1 MKLSVLSLALLLLTQ
16 QRPSTTRG
24 QIEGTVL
31 QVGSTEPIS
40 GASVTVIRVNG
51 ATGEAVRTAAALNGN
66 FTTGGIN
73 APLPQA
79 PPARTSGAAAPPL
92 PIPPVTTGRDGKF
105 LVPEIDAGTYRVLV
119 TIDGFVRQEYGQRA
133 LSGTGT
139 TLTLVR
145 GEVLKDLVVRMTRA
159 GNVSGRTSDD
169 KGQPASGVL
178 LQLVKVSYNLEGQRV
193 FQVAGGA
200 RTNDR
205 GEYRIYWITPGR
217 YYLSAGTPPGP
228 STGFGRGNVSP
239 NETLSP
245 YLFTYWPGTTDL
257 SRAIPVD
264 VLPGS
269 DQPLDFQVTR
279 QQLYSIRGRI
289 VDGMTNQSTGP
300 IALAL
305 AYRTITGEPGVLQFA
320 QVYDP
325 ATGIFEIPNVVP
337 GSYVVLGNTGT
348 GTVRTAVEVVNANIE
363 NLTLVVSKGADII
376 GRVRVENGRPP
387 NSVRVQLRPVGKDGT
402 YSIGFASSGEFGT
415 EELVRF
421 GGVLPGEYRVIVAP
435 MPEHYV
441 KSVTFE
447 RNDALNSTITIP
459 ELRSTRAEGV
469 PVPSIE
475 IVLSS
480 KVARIEGVVTDDR
493 LQPVPGVQAV
503 LVPDRNRER
512 VELFKAVMTDP
523 AGHFSMGGVAPGD
536 YKLFAWE
543 GLENYGYFDAELVK
557 QSELSGKPVHVDE
570 AASMTVQTRII
581 TRSSR

>member
-1 MKLSVLSLALLLLTQ
+1 M
-16 QRPSTTRG
+16 
-24 QIEGTVL
+24 
-31 QVGSTEPIS
+31 EPIS

-51 ATGEAVRTAAALNGN
+51 GTGEAVRTTAALTGN

-79 PPARTSGAAAPPL
+79 PPTRTSGAVAPPL

-105 LVPEIDAGTYRVLV
+105 LVPDLDEGTYRVVV

-133 LSGTGT
+133 LSGSGT

-145 GEVLKDLVVRMTRA
+145 GEVLKDIVVRMTRA
-159 GNVSGRTSDD
+159 GNVSGRINDD

-178 LQLVKVSYNLEGQRV
+178 LQLIKVSYNSEGQRV
-193 FQVAGGA
+193 FQNAGGA

-217 YYLSAGTPPGP
+217 YYLAAGTPPGP

-245 YLFTYWPGTTDL
+245 YAFTYYPGATDL

-264 VLPGS
+264 VLPNS

-279 QQLYSIRGRI
+279 QKLYSIRGRI
-289 VDGMTNQSTGP
+289 VDAMTNQSSGP

-305 AYRTITGEPGVLQFA
+305 AYRTMTGEPGVLQFA

-325 ATGIFEIPNVVP
+325 ATGLFEIPNVVP

-348 GTVRTAVEVVNANIE
+348 GTVRTPVEVVNADIE
-363 NLTLVVSKGADII
+363 NMTLVVSKGTDII
-376 GRVRVENGRPP
+376 GRVRIENGRRP
-387 NSVRVQLRPVGKDGT
+387 NSVRVQLRPVAKDGT
-402 YSIGFASSGEFGT
+402 YSIGFASNGEFGT
-415 EELVRF
+415 EELVRI

-447 RNDALNSTITIP
+447 QNDALNSTITIP
-459 ELRSTRAEGV
+459 ESRSA
-469 PVPSIE
+469 PVPSLE

-480 KVARIEGVVTDDR
+480 NVARIEGVVTDDR

-523 AGHFSMGGVAPGD
+523 AGHFSMGAVAPGD

-570 AASMTVQTRII
+570 SGSMTVQTRII
-581 TRSSR
+581 TQSSR

>member
-1 MKLSVLSLALLLLTQ
+1 MKLSVLSLAILLLTQ

-31 QVGSTEPIS
+31 HVGSTEPIS

-79 PPARTSGAAAPPL
+79 PPPRPSGAAPPL

-105 LVPEIDAGTYRVLV
+105 LVPDLNEGTYRILV

-133 LSGTGT
+133 LSGSGT
-139 TLTLVR
+139 TLTLAR

-159 GNVSGRTSDD
+159 GNVSGRINDD

-178 LQLVKVSYNLEGQRV
+178 LQLVKASYNSEGQRV
-193 FQVAGGA
+193 FQTAGGA

-217 YYLSAGTPPGP
+217 YYLAAGTPPGP
-228 STGFGRGNVSP
+228 STGFGLRNVSP
-239 NETLSP
+239 NEPLSP
-245 YLFTYWPGTTDL
+245 YVFTYYPGATDL

-289 VDGMTNQSTGP
+289 VDALTNQSTGP

-325 ATGIFEIPNVVP
+325 ATGLFEIPNVVS

-348 GTVRTAVEVVNANIE
+348 GTVRTPVEVVNANIE

-376 GRVRVENGRPP
+376 GRVRIEKGRPP
-387 NSVRVQLRPVGKDGT
+387 NSVRVQLRPVAKDGT

-415 EELVRF
+415 EGLMRI
-421 GGVLPGEYRVIVAP
+421 GGVLPGEYRVIVTP

-447 RNDALNSTITIP
+447 RNDALNSTIAIP
-459 ELRSTRAEGV
+459 ESRSAPAEGV
-469 PVPSIE
+469 PVPSLE
-475 IVLSS
+475 IMLSS
-480 KVARIEGVVTDDR
+480 NVARIEGVVTNDR

-503 LVPDRNRER
+503 LVPDRNRDR
-512 VELFKAVMTDP
+512 AELFKAVTTDP
-523 AGHFSMGGVAPGD
+523 AGRFSMGGVAPGD

-570 AASMTVQTRII
+570 SANITVQTKII
-581 TRSSR
+581 TQGYR